1 MKKKILKWISLQLF
15 MLMVVCFATSAVWAE
30 GTEQERTLAA
40 NSQEIT
46 ASANPVTCTYQTHIQ
61 DVGWQE
67 WKSNGLSSGTS
78 GESKRLEGI
87 RIELDSQG
95 YDLNVAYQTHIQNIG
110 WEVDAGRGWKS
121 SGDMSG
127 TEGWSYRLEGIQI
140 KLTGN
145 DSGKFDIY
153 YRVHAQNFGW
163 LDWAKNGESAGT
175 AGYGYR
181 LEAIQI
187 KVVSKGSV
195 APGSTERPFRDANQ
209 TTTPIED
216 PVVDP
221 PVIEPPEVEPP
232 ADVTVAVTGV
242 NLNKSVINMAVGEK
256 VENLIATVL
265 PNNATNK
272 NVSYSSGN
280 QAVVQVDGNGKIQA
294 LAAGKCA
301 ITVTS
306 ADGGKQASCE
316 VNVHQDKVTL
326 ADGIYTIKKLGT
338 NGLIDVTGARTD
350 NGTNVTVYQASN
362 TNNQQWRLENIGNG
376 TIRLWAVCAPDKV
389 LDVLRASNAIKVF
402 NTIDIWEA
410 NDPDC
415 QYWYLTKLYNG
426 AYAIRLSSND
436 SLAVSNNG
444 RDADVYVGPF
454 DATGSDVMWSFET
467 AVAPTP
473 EPIPAPI
480 ERAAWIYNTGNV
492 GNVNVRSGPGTQ
504 NPSIGGFNEGQQITV
519 IGNLNGDWYQ
529 VRGTDR
535 ITGGQVS
542 GYTHK
547 DYIRFDQTP
556 PAPEPFSPC
565 WPVEG
570 TYKYAYALDY
580 YYAGSPHAGGKYG
593 VDIVTDIWTGG
604 GRKILAVESGVVESI
619 STDGNPNSGWG
630 KSMIIRHSNG
640 YYSRYSHLAWG
651 SNTVSVGQSVAKGQH
666 IATMGSTG
674 NSTGVHLDFRLMHGS
689 SSNQVD
695 AFSMFIN
702 NESIRPLIR
711 IDSDSVIPASIYYNT
726 IINTYHF
733 KKVGN
738 IYTAP

>member
-1 MKKKILKWISLQLF
+1 MKKNFLKWMSLQLI
-15 MLMVVCFATSAVWAE
+15 MLLMVCFAASTAWAE
-30 GTEQERTLAA
+30 GTEQQTTLAQG
-40 NSQEIT
+40 NPEEIT
-46 ASANPVTCTYQTHIQ
+46 ASANPVTCSYQTHIQ

-110 WEVDAGRGWKS
+110 WEAEVGRGWKS

-127 TEGWSYRLEGIQI
+127 TQGLSYRLEGIQI
-140 KLTGN
+140 KLTGS

-163 LDWAKNGESAGT
+163 LGWARNGESAGT

-187 KVVSKGSV
+187 KVVSSGSA
-195 APGSTERPFRDANQ
+195 APGSTVEPFKDADP
-209 TTTPIED
+209 TTSPD

-221 PVIEPPEVEPP
+221 PVVDPP
-232 ADVTVAVTGV
+232 ADTSVAVTGV
-242 NLNKSVINMAVGEK
+242 NLNKNVINMAVGEN
-256 VENLIATVL
+256 VGNLVASVV
-265 PNNATNK
+265 PDNATNK

-280 QAVVQVDGNGKIQA
+280 QTVVQVDNSGKVQA
-294 LAAGKCA
+294 LAAGKA
-301 ITVTS
+301 VITVTT
-306 ADGGKQASCE
+306 ADGNKQVNCE
-316 VNVHQDKVTL
+316 VIVHQDKATL

-338 NGLIDVTGARTD
+338 NNLVDVTGARTA

-362 TNNQQWRLENIGNG
+362 TSNQQWRLENSSNG

-389 LDVLRASNAIKVF
+389 LDVLRSANAIKVF

-426 AYAIRLSSND
+426 AYAIRLNSNE

-444 RDADVYVGPF
+444 RDADVYAGPF
-454 DATGSDVMWSFET
+454 DATGTDVMWTFE
-467 AVAPTP
+467 AVAA
-473 EPIPAPI
+473 PAPDPKPV
-480 ERAAWIYNTGNV
+480 ERAAWIHNTGSV

-504 NPSIGGFNEGQQITV
+504 NPSIGGFNEGTQITV
-519 IGNLNGDWYQ
+519 IGDLNGEWYQ

-547 DYIRFDQTP
+547 DYVRFDQVTP

-580 YYAGSPHAGGKYG
+580 YYAGSPHAGGQYG
-593 VDIVTDIWTGG
+593 VDIVTDVWTGG

-619 STDGNPNSGWG
+619 SADGNPNSGWG
-630 KSMIIRHSNG
+630 KSMIIRHNNG
-640 YYSRYSHLAWG
+640 YYSRYSHLVWG
-651 SNTVSVGQSVAKGQH
+651 SNTVSEGQSVAKGQH

-702 NESIRPLIR
+702 NDSIRPLIR
-711 IDSDSVIPASIYYNT
+711 IDSDSVIPASIYYNQ
-726 IINTYHF
+726 IVNTYHF
-733 KKVGN
+733 KKTGN
-738 IYTAP
+738 VYVAP